1 MKIRPLD
8 SLSQISPDAWNNLL
22 GSHFPFMQHGFLHAL
37 ESSGSVCT
45 ATGWQPAHCVVE
57 SDSGDLLAALPL
69 YAKQH
74 SYGEYVFDWQ
84 WADAW
89 ERAGRP
95 YYPKLLSAV
104 PFSPVQGPRLL
115 GSDIAARH
123 LLLNTLEQTLQA
135 NQVSSL
141 HLLFNHGAENDQL
154 QAAGWLQRLGCQ
166 FHWFN
171 RGYAEFDDFLRQ
183 CTSRKRK
190 NFRKERQSVAEQG
203 ITFYWRSG
211 AELEPV
217 HWETFYPFYA
227 ATYYKRGQQ
236 PYLTPAFFTELA
248 AAMPRQVHL
257 LFACHQGREV
267 AGALF
272 LSDQD
277 TLYGRYWG
285 CLEEYD
291 RLHFETCF
299 YQGMQRCIEL
309 GLSRFDAGA
318 QGEHKLIRGFEPV
331 ITQSWH
337 KLQAGLHEAVA
348 DFLLRERAGVQRY
361 QQEAREVLPYRQD
374 DSQNSSSTRA

>member
-1 MKIRPLD
+1 MKIRQLD
-8 SLSQISPDAWNNLL
+8 SLSQITPGAWNALL
-22 GSHFPFMQHGFLHAL
+22 DSDYPFLQHGFLQAL
-37 ESSGSVCT
+37 ESSGSVAA

-57 SDSGDLLAALPL
+57 STDGELLAALPL

-84 WADAW
+84 WAEAW

-115 GSDIAARH
+115 GTDAAAQH
-123 LLLNTLEQTLQA
+123 LLLATLENCLQ
-135 NQVSSL
+135 NDQVSSL
-141 HLLFNHGAENDQL
+141 HLLFNTGNENAQL
-154 QAAGWLQRLGCQ
+154 EAAGWLQRLGCQ

-171 RGYAEFDDFLRQ
+171 RGYAEFDDFLAQ
-183 CTSRKRK
+183 CNSRKRK
-190 NFRKERQSVAEQG
+190 NFRKERQAVAEQG
-203 ITFYWRSG
+203 IEFYWRSG
-211 AELEPV
+211 AELDAG
-217 HWETFYPFYA
+217 HWEMFYPFYA

-236 PYLTPAFFTELA
+236 PYLTPAFFTALT
-248 AAMPRQVHL
+248 AAMPEQIHL

-272 LSDQD
+272 LSDSD

-309 GLSRFDAGA
+309 NLQRFDAGA

-331 ITQSWH
+331 LTQSWH
-337 KLQAGLHEAVA
+337 KLQSGLHEAVA

-361 QQEAREVLPYRQD
+361 HQEAREVLPYRQSD
-374 DSQNSSSTRA
+374 HQNNSSTRA